1 MVPPDSMGTACPPS
15 GRNST
20 YPSVQISGTSSIIA
34 MIAIDQIVDVVSV
47 RNGLVAT
54 VGTVLMG

>member
-1 MVPPDSMGTACPPS
+1 MRNHRQRTA
-15 GRNST
+15 
-20 YPSVQISGTSSIIA
+20 IIA
-34 MIAIDQIVDVVSV
+34 MIAIDQIVNVVSV

>member
-1 MVPPDSMGTACPPS
+1 MIDFLNAKPPQRT
-15 GRNST
+15 
-20 YPSVQISGTSSIIA
+20 VIIA